1 MKRFIQFAAVLTI
14 ALMAGSPVAE
24 ALACSTLMG
33 EGTGACTMGMS
44 EMGTDCPMA
53 QPMAAGGC
61 AQECCNHA
69 LPLVPAPLLIPVK
82 PRIASP
88 SQFIALI
95 LASPDAEQA
104 AIAKSTGPSPST
116 SPPRYILNRVFRI

>member
-1 MKRFIQFAAVLTI
+1 MKRLIQFAAVLTI

-33 EGTGACTMGMS
+33 EGTAACPMGMS
-44 EMGTDCPMA
+44 EMGPDCPMA
-53 QPMAAGGC
+53 QQMAGDGC

-69 LPLVPAPLLIPVK
+69 LPLMPTPLLIPVK

-95 LASPDAEQA
+95 LASPDAEQS
-104 AIAKSTGPSPST
+104 AIAKSKGPPPSI